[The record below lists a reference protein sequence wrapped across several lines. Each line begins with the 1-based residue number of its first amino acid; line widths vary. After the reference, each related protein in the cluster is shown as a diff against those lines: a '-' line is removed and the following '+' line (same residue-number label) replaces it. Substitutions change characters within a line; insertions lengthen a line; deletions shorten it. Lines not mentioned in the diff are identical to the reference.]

1 MKRLVTAVVLLFLI
15 VGISCFSLFAQE
27 RELGELNRLAI
38 ELRQTEAT
46 GQLEEKSEELFRL
59 WNEKERLLVLFVR
72 HDVLDE
78 LTVRMA
84 QLPSLARHGEYGL
97 FYSGV
102 DVVLARMEDLL
113 AAARPRSWRSCAW
126 TAPLCM
132 VLWIWSG
139 VFLCSW
145 GPLRHLEYNHDMKI
159 QGGMAK

>member
-27 RELGELNRLAI
+27 RELGELAI

-113 AAARPRSWRSCAW
+113 EAARPTYRN
-126 TAPLCM
+126 L
-132 VLWIWSG
+132 L
-139 VFLCSW
+139 
-145 GPLRHLEYNHDMKI
+145 
-159 QGGMAK
+159 